1 MFDEKPV
8 SIDDAVLDPLFD
20 PITLLVVD
28 DDESVLQV
36 TRLILSRY
44 RFANKSLNILQASS
58 ARQARVLLADNP
70 NIAVILL
77 DVVMETDDAG
87 LQLVT
92 HIRQYLGNHRV
103 RIVLRTGQA
112 GFAPEHE
119 VVQNYDINDYLSKS
133 EATSQRL
140 QLSLTTAIR
149 SYRDII
155 AAEQLAKQLVK
166 ADQAS
171 IAKTRFLTHMSH
183 EIRTPLN
190 GLVGTIGL
198 LAQSALSNEQEQ
210 WLGDAQYAANALLAI
225 VDDVLDMAKIE
236 AGKLSL
242 NPQPF
247 LLAQLLREVSAV
259 FSANMQQKCIEFE
272 CRSLVDETIWLL
284 ADGNRIRQIMMNY
297 LSNALKF
304 TPQGGSIQLHVEL
317 QAAIHESDQPSLL
330 LHVIDSGVGIQPKA
344 MDRLFQEFEQETA
357 AVAGEFGGS
366 GLGLN
371 LCRQLAN
378 LLGGDVG
385 VDSVPQQGSDFWL
398 QIPVQITLPVMTDAT
413 KPDDMHGWLIAVCE
427 DDATSRRV
435 LQKMLEQLGVTVLAF
450 EHGADLLQDPRLHDV
465 RIFLLDCHMPVLD
478 GFSTSQ
484 QLRQQG
490 ITAPIVALTAGVTD
504 HERSRCFSC
513 GMNDVIGKPL
523 KISTLQD
530 CLLTLTS

>member
-1 MFDEKPV
+1 MFDAEPV
-8 SIDDAVLDPLFD
+8 TLKDSLLD

-44 RFANKSLNILQASS
+44 RFANKSLRILQANSAHQ
-58 ARQARVLLADNP
+58 ARQLLSEYPD
-70 NIAVILL
+70 IAVVLL

-87 LQLVT
+87 LQLVS

-149 SYRDII
+149 SYRDIV

-198 LAQSALSNEQEQ
+198 LAQSSLSAEQQQ
-210 WLGDAQYAANALLAI
+210 WLDDAQHAAQALLAI

-242 NPQPF
+242 NPQSF
-247 LLAQLLREVSAV
+247 SLAQLVREVSAV
-259 FSANMQQKCIEFE
+259 FAANIQQKNIDFDCHFA
-272 CRSLVDETIWLL
+272 VDERIWLL
-284 ADGNRIRQIMMNY
+284 ADSNRIRQILMNY

-304 TPQGGSIQLHVEL
+304 TPKGGRIQLHVAL
-317 QAAIHESDQPSLL
+317 QADEDVIKHAQLVV
-330 LHVIDSGVGIQPKA
+330 HVIDSGVGIQPEA
-344 MDRLFQEFEQETA
+344 MNRLFQEFEQEHV
-357 AVAGEFGGS
+357 AVASEFGGS

-378 LLGGDVG
+378 LLGGEVG
-385 VDSVPQQGSDFWL
+385 ASSVPEQGSDFWL
-398 QIPVQITLPVMTDAT
+398 RIPVQLSQPAT
-413 KPDDMHGWLIAVCE
+413 PEKNVQGDFQGWLVAVCE
-427 DDATSRRV
+427 DDQTSRRV
-435 LQKMLEQLGVTVLAF
+435 LQRVLEQQGAKVLAF
-450 EHGADLLQDPRLHDV
+450 EHGGDLLQAPGLQDV
-465 RIFLLDCHMPVLD
+465 HVFLLDCHMPVQD
-478 GFSTSQ
+478 GFATSQ
-484 QLRQQG
+484 CLREQG
-490 ITAPIVALTAGVTD
+490 ISAPIVALTAGVTD
-504 HERSRCFSC
+504 HERNRCFAS
-513 GMNDVIGKPL
+513 GMNDVIGKPVELNTL
-523 KISTLQD
+523 KAR
-530 CLLTLTS
+530 LLSLVH